1 MANPFD
7 DTAKTRYKVF
17 FERRGIRAIPQYEVF
32 SLSRATDLVVECTKA
47 DIQTLS
53 DTIFG
58 HFRLINALEF
68 KGRHDPLTAT
78 DLNLIMMR
86 AWGIGVIDKS
96 QQKKRKDAT
105 TPTTFMPVEEIA
117 RLPRQRTATV
127 VCVSRPRNILDTWQ
141 DEFCFEQTDEAGIYC
156 DNAQKVPT
164 WIIHPTELELKPS
177 NYALLPLARGEK
189 LEQFIELCLEEGL
202 VEYLQLTLDIG
213 LVTDPDVIWRK
224 IMEVHGMELT
234 IREETW
240 PYIDEF
246 FRNVP
251 EAMRKVPTF
260 QEAIEASERRGAVHN
275 QQQTLILIL
284 RHRFEEVADHIVQ
297 RINTTDNL
305 EELASWLEQAL
316 DVSSIEEID
325 FTSNEAPEDAPSD
338 TQ

>member
-7 DTAKTRYKVF
+7 DTAKTRYRRF

-32 SLSRATDLVVECTKA
+32 ALSKATDLVVECTKA
-47 DIQTLS
+47 DIQALR

-68 KGRHDPLTAT
+68 KGRHDPLTAI

-86 AWGIGVIDKS
+86 AWGIGVMDKS
-96 QQKKRKDAT
+96 QQKESKDTAT
-105 TPTTFMPVEEIA
+105 QTTFMSVEEIA
-117 RLPRQRTATV
+117 RKPRQRTATV
-127 VCVSRPRNILDTWQ
+127 VCVTRPRNILDTWQ
-141 DEFCFEQTDEAGIYC
+141 DEFCFEQTDEPGIYC

-164 WIIHPTELELKPS
+164 WIIHPTELALKPS

-189 LEQFIELCLEEGL
+189 LEQFIELCVTEGL
-202 VEYLQLTLDIG
+202 IEYLLLTFDIG

-224 IMEVHGMELT
+224 IMEVTEMELT

-251 EAMRKVPTF
+251 DAMRKVPTF
-260 QEAIEASERRGAVHN
+260 QEALEKSEQSGVRRTLLLALRHKFEEIPEEVEQRIEA
-275 QQQTLILIL
+275 
-284 RHRFEEVADHIVQ
+284 
-297 RINTTDNL
+297 TDDL
-305 EELASWLEQAL
+305 DQLDKWLEQTL
-316 DVSSIEEID
+316 DADSLEDIEFKLDEENND
-325 FTSNEAPEDAPSD
+325 EEDA
-338 TQ
+338 